1 MAKLPEE
8 VIKEIYEKGY
18 ANGKAD
24 AYREAS
30 KFIKFVSRLICNA
43 LNDEAENL
51 NAENNAEQS

>member
-8 VIKEIYEKGY
+8 VIKQIYEKGY

-30 KFIKFVSRLICNA
+30 KFIKFVSKLICNA
-43 LNDEAENL
+43 LDDEARSL
-51 NAENNAEQS
+51 NDDE